1 MEKKFWEVSY
11 VLIALVLH
19 LTEGHHCSPTGYS
32 KPGLIEDC
40 TKSYFHGSVCS
51 YTCSGGYLLD
61 GLTSIECIGPYY
73 SAYWDGKPPG
83 CNPIECTPF
92 PNFDDEFGTRS
103 CDNENKY
110 NSICTTTCSAGYQ
123 ANGDTAV
130 TCQQDKKWDSVL
142 PTACE
147 PLCEDLT
154 FAGEITCTAG
164 PPVPHPHACTFKCPE
179 GEEIVSGERIIICQ
193 EDGQWSAS
201 VPTCEARM
209 CQSLTFPGGSV
220 VCEPNNYDYE
230 TTCSFECPVGYK
242 PDVPGLTMTCEL
254 DKEWS
259 GSMPSSCDPVDCGP
273 YEEVEGGSASCDD
286 GTTYEKVCSVVC
298 DVGYKPKQ
306 STSECMF
313 DGEWSQPPLE
323 CSKIKCGALDFSNQ
337 PGTIYCDPPDLGYDS
352 TCSFTCDDGYDLT
365 GKAVLKCQESEEW
378 DGIVPTCKDVFCSS
392 LSFDDGT
399 VKCTEKN
406 EYSSTCMFTCSF
418 PLTLYGAEEITC
430 LASGEWSNPVP
441 ECKMFDPKC
450 EDALDPLACADNCNN
465 NLDCDESEVCCQS
478 SCGLTCKKIK
488 VSSKKPLLNLDKKT
502 LLGLLL
508 ATSMKRPGP
517 VCPRCG
523 RNFNA
528 CYYSTCPRYLNA
540 FCGTGCNGCT
550 AHYYNPYNKKES
562 IHCGCPP
569 HTPPNPNCAG
579 YMCNGVGCANFP
591 QAQCRVY
598 GCGPTC
604 YLQFFDRFGRRVQCR
619 EEATCQPGIN
629 AVGLCSRGC
638 LVASCPKYPTAHCR
652 VRCPGCPP
660 EFYDQKTNR
669 PIVDCNQYN
678 G

>member
-1 MEKKFWEVSY
+1 MEKQFWEVSY
-11 VLIALVLH
+11 VLIALFLH
-19 LTEGHHCSPTGYS
+19 LTEGNHCPPTGYS

-40 TKSYFHGSVCS
+40 TKSYFHGSICS
-51 YTCSGGYLLD
+51 YTCSGGYVLD
-61 GLTSIECIGPYY
+61 GLTSITCIGPVN

-83 CNPIECTPF
+83 CNPI
-92 PNFDDEFGTRS
+92 
-103 CDNENKY
+103 
-110 NSICTTTCSAGYQ
+110 
-123 ANGDTAV
+123 
-130 TCQQDKKWDSVL
+130 
-142 PTACE
+142 
-147 PLCEDLT
+147 CEDLN

-164 PPVPHPHACTFKCPE
+164 PPVPPPHACTFKCPK
-179 GEEIVSGERIIICQ
+179 GEEIVSGERIIMCQ
-193 EDGQWSAS
+193 EDGQWSAA
-201 VPTCEARM
+201 VPTCKARM
-209 CQSLTFPGGSV
+209 CQPLTFPDGSV

-230 TTCSFECPVGYK
+230 TTCSFECPMGYE
-242 PDVPGLTMTCEL
+242 PDIPGLTMTCEL
-254 DKEWS
+254 DKTWS

-323 CSKIKCGALDFSNQ
+323 CSKITCGALDFSNQ

-352 TCSFTCDDGYDLT
+352 TCSFTCDDGYELT

-488 VSSKKPLLNLDKKT
+488 VSSKKPLLNLDKNA

-508 ATSMKRPGP
+508 ASSMKRPGP
-517 VCPRCG
+517 VCPRCD